1 MNSSEKLARKKLA
14 RSQRFWDR
22 REKVDAEGTTWF
34 VISAVTE
41 LRFRLCY
48 TRNWL
53 GAHVAL
59 KPSWMSE
66 LLLGQKT

>member
-41 LRFRLCY
+41 LRFRLCC